1 MTWTFPEIQSKT
13 SVSESFFN
21 KDATM
26 QSATLSK
33 KRLQCWCVLLNL
45 KKTFRKYFFKAPLN
59 NGFWSAICPNK
70 FWVNWCLGAWNSLTN
85 NSAVSQQNLYL
96 SRKAIYRTFSGICI
110 SINVSILS
118 RAQFF
123 QVIFQHF
130 LKLREQ
136 FKGVFTI
143 LPHILMD
150 HFAK

>member
-1 MTWTFPEIQSKT
+1 MQPCSLQLYRKRDCSAGVFFLILRKL
-13 SVSESFFN
+13 SEN
-21 KDATM
+21 I
-26 QSATLSK
+26 
-33 KRLQCWCVLLNL
+33 
-45 KKTFRKYFFKAPLN
+45 FFKAPLN

-110 SINVSILS
+110 PINVSILS